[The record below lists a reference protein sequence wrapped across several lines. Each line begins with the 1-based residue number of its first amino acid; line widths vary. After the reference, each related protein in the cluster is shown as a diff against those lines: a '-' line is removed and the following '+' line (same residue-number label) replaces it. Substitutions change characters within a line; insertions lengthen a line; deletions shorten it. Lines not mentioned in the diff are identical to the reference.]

1 MAARAEPRRVESG
14 AAPSWSRSVAVRSV
28 AGLAVGA
35 LMVYAFLRVVSF
47 GGVVRRLDHLDILL
61 AGLSGVVF
69 LGAWVVR
76 ALRWRRLLRPAQVS
90 APRAV
95 GIYMVA
101 IFLNWMLPV
110 RGGELAKSLLLRRSN
125 GIPVAQSLPTVT
137 MDKALDLLPAV
148 ALLVLL
154 PIVHLPLTRPLL
166 SLLLL
171 ILSALVLGA
180 LALVLVAWR
189 REPALGWLTSA
200 VERLVPRRARPQVAP
215 FVAGFTDTLLRLAG
229 QPRLLLIS
237 CGYTAVAVGLDSL
250 FCFLA
255 FRAVAASVPFAV
267 VLYGYTLYNLAYI
280 LPTPPGQIGSNE
292 VVGLLVF
299 SGLFGVSRSA
309 VGAMF
314 LFSHPWTAV
323 LMVASGTLCL
333 RAMGLNLRRVL
344 GMVRPHPA
352 VAEERAA

>member
-1 MAARAEPRRVESG
+1 MPAHADPRRVEPEP
-14 AAPSWSRSVAVRSV
+14 AHCRPRSVAVRSA
-28 AGLAVGA
+28 AGLAAGA

-47 GGVVRRLDHLDILL
+47 GGVIRRLDHLDILL

-69 LGAWVVR
+69 LSAWVVR

-90 APRAV
+90 APQAV

-101 IFLNWMLPV
+101 ILLNWLLPV
-110 RGGELAKSLLLRRSN
+110 RGGELAKSLLLRGSN
-125 GIPVAQSLPTVT
+125 GIPVAQSLPSVT

-154 PIVHLPLTRPLL
+154 PIAHLPLTQPLL
-166 SLLLL
+166 FLLLL

-180 LALVLVAWR
+180 LALALVAWR
-189 REPALGWLTSA
+189 QELALGWLTSG
-200 VERLVPRRARPQVAP
+200 VGRLLPRRARPQVAP
-215 FVAGFTDTLLRLAG
+215 FVAAFTDTLLRLVG
-229 QPRLLLIS
+229 QPRLLVIS
-237 CGYTAVAVGLDSL
+237 CAYTAVAVGLDSL

-255 FRAVAASVPFAV
+255 FRAVAASVPFTV

-299 SGLFGVSRSA
+299 SGLLGVSRSA

-314 LFSHPWTAV
+314 LYSHPWTAV
-323 LMVASGTLCL
+323 LMVASGTLSL
-333 RAMGLNLRRVL
+333 HAMGLNLRRVL
-344 GMVRPHPA
+344 SLVRPHTRL
-352 VAEERAA
+352 AEERAA